1 MNSYIRGKTGAKGLI
16 PVADLE
22 DEILVRFYFKE
33 KKEEGKREEIA
44 NERVNAFL
52 SYKQGWESDVFFK

>member
-16 PVADLE
+16 PVDDLE
-22 DEILVRFYFKE
+22 DKILVRFYFKE

-52 SYKQGWESDVFFK
+52 SYKQG